1 MNFFFQIRN
10 EKSVLKTENHSLF
23 KPASYYKW
31 YKLIKHF
38 IFFLLGFSIRYIYIY
53 MYEDFFPQFHSN
65 IAIFPTLDGPG
76 PWNQRVKK
84 SLRKPRFLRFC
95 YLVNVYQ
102 GISCYLNKSTW
113 HHACIT
119 LPGWPILKCRLWWYN
134 CIKML

>member
-1 MNFFFQIRN
+1 MCQRQKTIACLSQLHTTNDISWLNISFFFCW
-10 EKSVLKTENHSLF
+10 V
-23 KPASYYKW
+23 
-31 YKLIKHF
+31 
-38 IFFLLGFSIRYIYIY
+38 FLYSIYIY